1 MANLQYGQN
10 SRHFIHSSH
19 LALLLGTHT
28 LTMGVIENICY
39 CKTMRPDLGLFR
51 VNPCLQI
58 YG

>member
-39 CKTMRPDLGLFR
+39 CKTLFQFNSILVCKIR
-51 VNPCLQI
+51 VD
-58 YG
+58 